1 MYKKLFKEST
11 IFCDYGIL
19 RKSSK
24 TQNLTDSKCEYLVTV
39 VKHFFDNHII
49 LEYKVKNTLDNV
61 SLNDVSLELTIK
73 NPNLQFERIVPAK

>member
-11 IFCDYGIL
+11 IFCDYGVL

-61 SLNDVSLELTIK
+61 TLNDVSLELTIK
-73 NPNLQFERIVPAK
+73 NPNL